1 MSENIN
7 LDINEK
13 CCSNCDKTK
22 KVDEFLKNRTICKDC
37 NNEMRRQKYNNNE
50 EYRKKVIQKSSSFKT
65 EKAKVKREVQK
76 QNQIDIGENNK
87 ICKTCEEILPNT
99 NFRTNRLKCKDCEK
113 KCGREYRQ
121 SEIGKDKSNIWLE
134 NNREKMKEL
143 QANWF
148 QNNKSYVQ
156 EKNNKRIA
164 TDPRY
169 KFIVNQRRRISLAIK
184 NKQKKTIDYLGCNSE
199 EYLRWIMSQ
208 FNGIFTLENHGKEW
222 HIDHVIP
229 ISNFNLEN
237 EDEQLIAFNWRNTMP
252 LSVTENLSKNNKII
266 KSQIEQHLQQLL
278 KYHTENNIEMPK
290 KFIELYAKHLDDGKP
305 PKVITT
311 TPYMETLKGDLG

>member
-1 MSENIN
+1 MN

-13 CCSNCDKTK
+13 CCSKCNENKEYDK
-22 KVDEFLKNRTICKDC
+22 FLKNRTICKDC

-113 KCGREYRQ
+113 KYGREYRQ
-121 SEIGKDKSNIWLE
+121 SEIGKNKSNVWLE

-156 EKNNKRIA
+156 EKNNERIA

-199 EYLRWIMSQ
+199 EYSRWIMSQ
-208 FNGIFTLENHGKEW
+208 FNGNFTVENHGKEW

-237 EDEQLIAFNWRNTMP
+237 EEEQLIALNWRNTMP
-252 LSVTENLSKNNKII
+252 LSANENLSKNNKII

-290 KFIELYAKHLDDGKP
+290 KFIELYAKHLDAGNP
-305 PKVITT
+305 LEPFTT
-311 TPYMETLKGDLG
+311 TPYMETLKGELG